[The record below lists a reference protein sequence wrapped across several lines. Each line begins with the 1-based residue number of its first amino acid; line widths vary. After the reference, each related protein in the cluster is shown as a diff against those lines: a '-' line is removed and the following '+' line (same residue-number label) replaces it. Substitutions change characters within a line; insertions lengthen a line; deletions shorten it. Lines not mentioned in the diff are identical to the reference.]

1 MSIETAEQLKRLDAK
16 LKREFGPFIVAAL
29 ENPDT
34 QDICV
39 NSDGGIWI
47 EETGRRLHDTG
58 EEIAPENLTAA

>member
-16 LKREFGPFIVAAL
+16 LKLEFGPFIVKAL

-39 NSDGGIWI
+39 NSDGRVWI
-47 EETGRRLHDTG
+47 EETGKLLYDT
-58 EEIAPENLTAA
+58 EEDIAP